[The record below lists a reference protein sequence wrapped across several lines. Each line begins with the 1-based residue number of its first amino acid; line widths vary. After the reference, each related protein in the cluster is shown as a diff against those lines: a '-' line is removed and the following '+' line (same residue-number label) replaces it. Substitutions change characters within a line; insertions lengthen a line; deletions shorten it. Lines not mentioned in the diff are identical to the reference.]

1 MKQSKAI
8 LQAEEKMQRGKMTM
22 LQFRQITTLADN
34 LSKFDEAIKWM
45 EYPDITK
52 TEKEAEVYIE
62 TLCEEL
68 DNDYD
73 ENDPESWDCDE
84 DEYAD
89 RYSHLAN
96 KAHEASEGMER

>member
-89 RYSHLAN
+89 RYSHLEN